1 MPIDFG
7 FEEIVEAGEGR
18 TGLIGRPPDPLAVV
32 FVESGGTIID
42 SEAVGG
48 GQIQLAAGAV
58 GIGTI
63 LSANTFGAG
72 LAFVAGLAS
81 NTQIVGGREV
91 VYGGGVAVG
100 DTIMS
105 SF

>member
-1 MPIDFG
+1 
-7 FEEIVEAGEGR
+7 
-18 TGLIGRPPDPLAVV
+18 AVV
-32 FVESGGTIID
+32 FVESGGTSID
-42 SEAVGG
+42 SDAVGG

-105 SF
+105 SFDGQVISSGGLAIDATILHGGIEAV